1 MNTYA
6 LLVALVLVTALLMRG
21 YEQGNKKYVI
31 VACLLLFA
39 VYGLRDCFSMGGD
52 SSSSYLH
59 QFQRMPDYS
68 WSDITSLSFNENIG
82 FRVLMKAVYEI
93 TKGDYQVFITL
104 IAAFVTFCFGVLLYR
119 YSPNPLASI
128 LYHFGL
134 LLYTFH
140 FNSLKQSIAM
150 GGLMLAF
157 IQIDRRKPVWFILIT
172 LAAALFHFPAI
183 VFLPAY
189 WIAKLKPGR
198 YYLILL
204 VVILLLTYRFRS
216 QILSW
221 MLGLYKDEGTVIT
234 SMEGVGFL
242 RTKSLIMVVIVVA
255 AILFRKPKAGDRI
268 YSILLEF
275 MGISIVLQTFCGY
288 SNIFERLADYYFQ
301 FSVIFIPMV
310 FDKNADREP
319 LFGWRFMSVV
329 DTVAPYLFCGY
340 GIYRFITTT
349 SYDRYL
355 YPFRFFFRA

>member
-1 MNTYA
+1 MNIYA

-21 YEQGNKKYVI
+21 YRQGNKKYVI

-39 VYGLRDCFSMGGD
+39 VYGLRDCYTIGND

-59 QFQRMPDYS
+59 QFQRMPNYT
-68 WSDITSLSFNENIG
+68 WSDILSSGNGFNVGYRILN
-82 FRVLMKAVYEI
+82 KAVSDL
-93 TKGDYQVFITL
+93 TNGDYQFFIGL
-104 IAAFVTFCFGVLLYR
+104 IAAFVSFCFGLLVYR

-140 FNSLKQSIAM
+140 FNALKQSIAM
-150 GGLMLAF
+150 GFLMLAF
-157 IQIDRRKPVWFILIT
+157 IQIDRRKPVWFVLIT
-172 LAAALFHFPAI
+172 LFAAQFHFPAT

-198 YYLILL
+198 YYVLLMAGMLI
-204 VVILLLTYRFRS
+204 ITYSFRS
-216 QILSW
+216 QILTL
-221 MLGLYKDEGTVIT
+221 MLTLYNDEEVGYV
-234 SMEGVGFL
+234 SMESVQFL
-242 RTKSLIMVVIVVA
+242 RTKALLMVVIVIA
-255 AILFRKPKAGDRI
+255 AILFRRPKQEDRI
-268 YSILLEF
+268 YSILMEF
-275 MGISIVLQTFCGY
+275 MGIAIVFQTFCGY

-329 DTVAPYLFCGY
+329 DTLAPYMFCGF
-340 GIYRFITTT
+340 GIYRFITSTMN
-349 SYDRYL
+349 DRFL
-355 YPFRFFFRA
+355 YPFKFFFQS